1 MIIEV
6 CLMECPICKAKINI
20 PSDVL
25 DGEIIECESCG
36 VELEVKISKSNIS
49 LKLVNVE
56 EDWGE

>member
-1 MIIEV
+1 MYLV
-6 CLMECPICKAKINI
+6 ECPVCRAKINI

-36 VELEVKISKSNIS
+36 IELEVKISRNTIL
-49 LKLVNVE
+49 LKPVNVE